1 MAVEVRNEGE
11 AMPVTSTTTLE
22 VQRVAGALGAKVLGV
37 DVNELTDEQFA
48 VIHDSLLRHQVV
60 FLPGQSNLTPEAHIA
75 LGRRFGEVE
84 LHPYLPRMDGHP
96 EIVIIDSE
104 DGGKVDVWHTDMT
117 FHQSP
122 PIASIL
128 HLVEVPPAGGDTM
141 WTNQCLVYDALSAP
155 LRDLLDGLTAI
166 HVIRIDNEFT
176 SRAEHPVVRVHPET
190 GRRSLYVNR
199 LFTSHIPQ
207 LSRNESDAILEYLFR
222 FSESPQFT
230 CRYRWQPG
238 DIAIWD
244 NRVTQ
249 HYAINDYTELRRG
262 QRITVLGDHP
272 TGNPPR
278 WPHYAPAPGERY
290 WPDSVN
296 AVEDYGSEG

>member
-1 MAVEVRNEGE
+1 M
-11 AMPVTSTTTLE
+11 STAIAPK
-22 VQRVAGALGAKVLGV
+22 VQLMAGALGAQISGIDL
-37 DVNELTDEQFA
+37 NTLTDDGFRL
-48 VIHDSLLRHQVV
+48 IRDLLLNHQVV
-60 FLPGQSNLTPEAHIA
+60 FIAGQAELTPEAHIA
-75 LGRRFGEVE
+75 FGRRFGEVE
-84 LHPYLPRMDGHP
+84 LHPYLPRLEGHP

-104 DGGKVDVWHTDMT
+104 HGGKTDVWHTDMT

-128 HLVEVPPAGGDTM
+128 HLVQVPASGGDTM
-141 WTNQCLVYDALSAP
+141 FTNQCLVYEQLSAP
-155 LRDLLDGLTAI
+155 MRELLDGLTAI
-166 HVIRIDNEFT
+166 HTIRIDNEFS

-222 FSESPQFT
+222 FSESPPFT
-230 CRYRWQPG
+230 CRYHWQPG
-238 DIAIWD
+238 DVALWD

-249 HYAINDYTELRRG
+249 HYAVNDYQEIRRG

-272 TGNPPR
+272 AGGEPR
-278 WPHYAPAPGERY
+278 WEHYVAAPGQRY

-296 AVEDYGSEG
+296 AVEPY

>member
-1 MAVEVRNEGE
+1 MTTSIEPEVR
-11 AMPVTSTTTLE
+11 PVS
-22 VQRVAGALGAKVLGV
+22 GALGAAIYGMDL
-37 DVNELTDEQFA
+37 NTLTDEGFSR
-48 VIHDSLLRHQVV
+48 IRNLLLEHQVV
-60 FLPGQSNLTPEAHIA
+60 FIAGQTDLTPEAHIA
-75 LGRRFGEVE
+75 LGSRFGEVE
-84 LHPYLPRMDGHP
+84 LHPYLPRLEGYPH
-96 EIVIIDSE
+96 IVLIDSE

-122 PIASIL
+122 PMISIL
-128 HLVEVPPAGGDTM
+128 QLQQVPAAGGDTM
-141 WTNQCLVYDALSAP
+141 WTNQYLVYEELSAP
-155 LRDLLDGLTAI
+155 MRDFLDGLTAI
-166 HVIRIDNEFT
+166 HVIRIGTEFT

-207 LSRNESDAILEYLFR
+207 LSRNESDAVLEYLFR

-238 DIAIWD
+238 DVAIWD

-249 HYAINDYTELRRG
+249 HYAVNDYREIRRG
-262 QRITVLGDHP
+262 QRVTVLGDHP
-272 TGNPPR
+272 TGDKPR
-278 WPHYAPAPGERY
+278 WDHYVAAPGQRY

-296 AVEDYGSEG
+296 AVENY

>member
-1 MAVEVRNEGE
+1 MTTSIEPEVR
-11 AMPVTSTTTLE
+11 L
-22 VQRVAGALGAKVLGV
+22 VAGALGAEISGI
-37 DVNELTDEQFA
+37 DVNTLTDEAFDR
-48 VIHDSLLRHQVV
+48 IHQLLLAHQVV
-60 FLPGQSNLTPEAHIA
+60 FITGQTELAPEAHIA

-84 LHPYLPRMDGHP
+84 LHPYLPRLEGHP

-122 PIASIL
+122 PQVSIL
-128 HLVEVPPAGGDTM
+128 RLLQVPETGGDTM
-141 WTNQCLVYDALSAP
+141 FTNQCLVYEELSTP
-155 LRDLLDGLTAI
+155 LRDFLDGLTAI
-166 HVIRIDNEFT
+166 HVIRIGNEFT

-222 FSESPQFT
+222 FSEGPQFT
-230 CRYRWQPG
+230 CRYRWHAG

-249 HYAINDYTELRRG
+249 HYAVNDYRDVRRG
-262 QRITVLGDHP
+262 QRVTVLGDHP
-272 TGNPPR
+272 TGDQPR
-278 WPHYAPAPGERY
+278 WEHYVAAPGQRY
-290 WPDSVN
+290 WPDRVN
-296 AVEDYGSEG
+296 AVDNY

>member
-1 MAVEVRNEGE
+1 MTTSTAAEVR
-11 AMPVTSTTTLE
+11 L
-22 VQRVAGALGAKVLGV
+22 VAGALGAQVHGIDL
-37 DVNELTDEQFA
+37 NTLTDAGFA
-48 VIHDSLLRHQVV
+48 LIHDLLLKHQVV
-60 FLPGQSNLTPEAHIA
+60 FVAGQRGLTPEAHVA
-75 LGRRFGEVE
+75 FGRRFGEVE
-84 LHPYLPRMDGHP
+84 LHPYLPRLEGHP
-96 EIVIIDSE
+96 EIVVIDST

-128 HLVEVPPAGGDTM
+128 HLTELPEVGGDTM
-141 WTNQCLVYDALSAP
+141 WTNQCRVYEALSAP

-166 HVIRIDNEFT
+166 HVIRIGAEFT

-207 LSRNESDAILEYLFR
+207 LTRTESDALLEHLFR

-230 CRYRWQPG
+230 CRYRWRVG
-238 DIAIWD
+238 DVAVWD

-249 HYAINDYTELRRG
+249 HYAINDYDGVRRG

-278 WPHYAPAPGERY
+278 WEHYAPAPGERY
-290 WPDSVN
+290 WPDRVN
-296 AVEDYGSEG
+296 AVESY

>member
-1 MAVEVRNEGE
+1 MTS
-11 AMPVTSTTTLE
+11 VTAPEIRLMS
-22 VQRVAGALGAKVLGV
+22 GALGVEIRGIDLNA
-37 DVNELTDEQFA
+37 LTDEQFA
-48 VIHDSLLRHQVV
+48 LIHDRLLRHQVV
-60 FLPGQSNLTPEAHIA
+60 FLPGQQDLTPEAHIA
-75 LGRRFGEVE
+75 FGRRFGEVE
-84 LHPYLPRMDGHP
+84 LHPYLPRMPDHP
-96 EIVIIDSE
+96 EIVLIDSE
-104 DGGKVDVWHTDMT
+104 EGAKVDIWHTDMT
-117 FHQSP
+117 FHESP

-128 HLVEVPPAGGDTM
+128 HLVELPSAGGDTM
-141 WTNQCLVYDALSAP
+141 WSNQHLVYEALSAP

-166 HVIRIDNEFT
+166 HTIRVGTEFS

-207 LSRNESDAILEYLFR
+207 LSRNESDALLEYLFR

-238 DIAIWD
+238 DVAMWD
-244 NRVTQ
+244 NRATQ
-249 HYAINDYTELRRG
+249 HYAVNDYQERRRG

-278 WPHYAPAPGERY
+278 WEHYRPVPGERY
-290 WPDSVN
+290 WPDRVN
-296 AVEDYGSEG
+296 AVEDY

>member
-1 MAVEVRNEGE
+1 MT
-11 AMPVTSTTTLE
+11 TSTVADVRL
-22 VQRVAGALGAKVLGV
+22 VAGALGAQVSGIDL
-37 DVNELTDEQFA
+37 NTLTDSGFA
-48 VIHDSLLRHQVV
+48 LIHDLLLAHQVV
-60 FLPGQSNLTPEAHIA
+60 FVAGQTGLTPEAHVA
-75 LGRRFGEVE
+75 FGRRFGEVE
-84 LHPYLPRMDGHP
+84 LHPYLPRLDGHP
-96 EIVIIDSE
+96 EIVLIDST

-128 HLVEVPPAGGDTM
+128 HLVELPEVGGDTM
-141 WTNQCLVYDALSAP
+141 WTNQCRVYEALSAP
-155 LRDLLDGLTAI
+155 MRDLLDGLTAI
-166 HVIRIDNEFT
+166 HVIRIGTEFT

-207 LSRNESDAILEYLFR
+207 LTRTESDALLEHLFR

-230 CRYRWQPG
+230 CRYRWRVG
-238 DIAIWD
+238 DVAVWD

-249 HYAINDYTELRRG
+249 HYAINDYDGVRRG

-272 TGNPPR
+272 SGNPPR
-278 WPHYAPAPGERY
+278 WEHYVPAPGERY
-290 WPDSVN
+290 WPDRVN
-296 AVEDYGSEG
+296 AVESY

>member
-1 MAVEVRNEGE
+1 MTSVAAPEVRL
-11 AMPVTSTTTLE
+11 P
-22 VQRVAGALGAKVLGV
+22 AGALGAEIRGIDL
-37 DVNELTDEQFA
+37 NALTDDGFA
-48 VIHDSLLRHQVV
+48 LIHDRLLRHQVV
-60 FLPGQSNLTPEAHIA
+60 FLPSQLDLKPEAHIA
-75 LGRRFGEVE
+75 FGRRFGEVE
-84 LHPYLPRMDGHP
+84 LHPYLPRLEGHP

-128 HLVEVPPAGGDTM
+128 HLIKVPASGGDTM
-141 WTNQCLVYDALSAP
+141 WTNQCLVYESLSAP

-166 HVIRIDNEFT
+166 HVIRIGTEFT

-207 LSRNESDAILEYLFR
+207 LSRNESDALLEYLFG

-230 CRYRWQPG
+230 CRYHWQAG
-238 DIAIWD
+238 DVAVWD

-249 HYAINDYTELRRG
+249 HYAINDYREARRG

-272 TGNPPR
+272 TGDPPR
-278 WPHYAPAPGERY
+278 WEPYVAAPGQRY
-290 WPDSVN
+290 WPDRVN
-296 AVEDYGSEG
+296 AVESY

>member
-1 MAVEVRNEGE
+1 VSTAIAPQVRL
-11 AMPVTSTTTLE
+11 A
-22 VQRVAGALGAKVLGV
+22 AGALGAEIRGIDL
-37 DVNELTDEQFA
+37 NTLTDEGFA
-48 VIHDSLLRHQVV
+48 RVHAVLLERQVV
-60 FLPGQSNLTPEAHIA
+60 FVPGQAQLTPEAHIA
-75 LGRRFGEVE
+75 FGRRFGEVE
-84 LHPYLPRMDGHP
+84 LHPYLPRLDGHP

-128 HLVEVPPAGGDTM
+128 HLIRVPETGGDTM
-141 WTNQCLVYDALSAP
+141 WTNQCLVYEELSAP
-155 LRDLLDGLTAI
+155 LRDFLDGLTAI
-166 HVIRIDNEFT
+166 HVIRIGTEFT

-207 LSRNESDAILEYLFR
+207 LSRNESDALLEYLFR

-230 CRYRWQPG
+230 CRYRWRPG
-238 DIAIWD
+238 DVAIWD

-249 HYAINDYTELRRG
+249 HYAINDYREIRRG

-272 TGNPPR
+272 AGSEPR
-278 WPHYAPAPGERY
+278 WEHYKPAPGQRY
-290 WPDSVN
+290 WPDRVN
-296 AVEDYGSEG
+296 AVESY

>member
-1 MAVEVRNEGE
+1 MTTSIEPEVR
-11 AMPVTSTTTLE
+11 L
-22 VQRVAGALGAKVLGV
+22 VAGALGAEISGI
-37 DVNELTDEQFA
+37 DVNTLTDAGFDR
-48 VIHDSLLRHQVV
+48 IHQLLLDHQVV
-60 FLPGQSNLTPEAHIA
+60 FITGQADMTPAAHIA

-84 LHPYLPRMDGHP
+84 LHPYLPRLEGYP
-96 EIVIIDSE
+96 EIVVIDSE

-122 PIASIL
+122 PQVSIL
-128 HLVEVPPAGGDTM
+128 QLLQVPTTGGDTM
-141 WTNQCLVYDALSAP
+141 FTNQCLVYEELSAP

-166 HVIRIDNEFT
+166 HVIRIGTEFT

-207 LSRNESDAILEYLFR
+207 LTRNESDAILEYLFR
-222 FSESPQFT
+222 FSEGPQFT
-230 CRYRWQPG
+230 CRYRWHPG

-249 HYAINDYTELRRG
+249 HYAVNDYRELRRG
-262 QRITVLGDHP
+262 QRVTVLGDHP
-272 TGNPPR
+272 TGDQPR
-278 WPHYAPAPGERY
+278 WEHYVAAPGQRY
-290 WPDSVN
+290 WPDRVN
-296 AVEDYGSEG
+296 AVDNY

>member
-1 MAVEVRNEGE
+1 MTTSIEPEVR
-11 AMPVTSTTTLE
+11 PVT
-22 VQRVAGALGAKVLGV
+22 GALGAEISGL
-37 DVNELTDEQFA
+37 DVNTLTDEGFA
-48 VIHDSLLRHQVV
+48 RIREVLLAHQVV
-60 FLPGQSNLTPEAHIA
+60 FLPGQTGLTPEAHIA

-84 LHPYLPRMDGHP
+84 LHPYLPRLEGHP

-122 PIASIL
+122 PQFSIL
-128 HLVEVPPAGGDTM
+128 QLLQVPPTGGDTM
-141 WTNQCLVYDALSAP
+141 FTNQYLVYEELSAP
-155 LRDLLDGLTAI
+155 LRDFLDGLTAI
-166 HVIRIDNEFT
+166 HVIRIGNEFT

-207 LSRNESDAILEYLFR
+207 LTRNESDAILEYLFR
-222 FSESPQFT
+222 FSEGPQFT
-230 CRYRWQPG
+230 CRYRWHPG

-249 HYAINDYTELRRG
+249 HYAVNDYREIRKG
-262 QRITVLGDHP
+262 QRVTVLGDHP
-272 TGNPPR
+272 TGDEPR
-278 WPHYAPAPGERY
+278 WPHYQAAPGARY
-290 WPDSVN
+290 WPDRVN
-296 AVEDYGSEG
+296 AVDNY